1 MPVTPV
7 DQGGRGWHV
16 AAALVITLLGVLYA
30 LVAQNMT
37 GVVDTTRD
45 LYWAWQIGNG
55 LAFPQ
60 VGPVIHSGVLQL
72 GPWWYYLLAVP
83 IALGAGIASVPVT
96 ISFIAWLQYPLGWLL
111 GTRIGGPRLGFM
123 LVLALVMPGWSALA
137 LMFATHTSVA
147 GTALIALALAA
158 LAWDRDPRAWRALLV
173 GLAAAAALH
182 AHPSTLLVCV
192 VVAVALLA
200 RRRLPL
206 FRAFTHAGLALLVV
220 VAAFLPV
227 LLQGADA
234 LGAIA
239 GNLAGHAE
247 RELATDL
254 FSRLV
259 PSVLGIA
266 IGGGWSGPL
275 LLSRWDMST
284 VQLVHFLWLI
294 AVSAGFAGAFWPGAS
309 DSARRWALFAA
320 ILFVAQVAF
329 LVVLRPILPM
339 WMVNTA
345 LPMLALCLALGWS
358 RIAGADLRGLMLG
371 LLAAG
376 FHAALGLALYGIT
389 LRAPTSFRM
398 AEGGQPWLDASKR
411 PRAWREEPAV
421 ALSLRELAALSPAL
435 CNADSVHGPLAFFVE
450 QAHGLSV
457 DAACGPRPQLR
468 YGGTGAAVAAFGMPL
483 AGWRAAG
490 LEPET
495 RGNSFG
501 LTTRV
506 RPLGPGAGDVRR
518 ALGPGDV
525 APHAEGEV
533 GDHAWPL
540 TLAAGEL
547 LAVSNLHPWSAP
559 SRIDAVL
566 ADGRPAIRV
575 HADPVLSLY
584 RCDGCGGDAVTWDVR
599 GNFAAGNYDLV
610 ALAAPLAG
618 SPVRDRN

>member
-1 MPVTPV
+1 MRVTPA
-7 DQGGRGWHV
+7 DQGGRGWQV
-16 AAALVITLLGVLYA
+16 AAVLLMAVLGVLYA

-37 GVVDTTRD
+37 GVIDTTRD

-55 LAFPQ
+55 LAFPA
-60 VGPVIHSGVLQL
+60 VGPVIHGGVLQL
-72 GPWWYYLLAVP
+72 GPWWYYLLAIP
-83 IALGAGIASVPVT
+83 IAFGAGIVAVPAM
-96 ISFIAWLQYPLGWLL
+96 ICFIAWLQYPLGWLL

-147 GTALIALALAA
+147 GTALSALALAA

-182 AHPSTLLVCV
+182 AHPSTLLVCA
-192 VVAVALLA
+192 VVAIALLA
-200 RRRLPL
+200 RRRLPWARSL
-206 FRAFTHAGLALLVV
+206 AHAGIAVAVV

-227 LLQGADA
+227 LLQGGDA
-234 LGAIA
+234 VATLA
-239 GNLAGHAE
+239 GKLAGHAE
-247 RELATDL
+247 SEFATDV

-266 IGGGWSGPL
+266 VGGGWSGPL
-275 LLSRWDMST
+275 LLSRWDLGT

-294 AVSAGFAGAFWPGAS
+294 AASAGFAAAFWPGAS
-309 DSARRWALFAA
+309 VAARRWALFAA

-398 AEGGQPWLDASKR
+398 AEGDQPWLDASKR
-411 PRAWREEPAV
+411 PHGWREEPAV
-421 ALSLRELAALSPAL
+421 ALSLRELATLSPAL
-435 CNADSVHGPLAFFVE
+435 CDADSVHGPLAFFVE
-450 QAHGLSV
+450 QTHGLSV

-468 YGGTGAAVAAFGMPL
+468 YGGTGGAVAAFGMPL
-483 AGWRAAG
+483 HGWRAAG
-490 LEPET
+490 IEPAV
-495 RGNSFG
+495 RGGSFG
-501 LTTRV
+501 LSTGV
-506 RPLGPGAGDVRR
+506 RPLGPGDGDGRR

-525 APHAEGEV
+525 APHAEGEAA
-533 GDHAWPL
+533 DHAW
-540 TLAAGEL
+540 TVVLAADEL

-575 HADPVLSLY
+575 HEDRVLTLY
-584 RCDGCGGDAVTWDVR
+584 RCDACSGDAVTWDVR
-599 GNFAAGNYDLV
+599 GYVAAGNYDLV
-610 ALAAPLAG
+610 ALATHPETEG
-618 SPVRDRN
+618 PGR

>member
-1 MPVTPV
+1 MAVTPA
-7 DQGGRGWHV
+7 DNGGRGWQV
-16 AAALVITLLGVLYA
+16 AAGLVIGLLGVLYA
-30 LVAQNMT
+30 LVAQHMT

-72 GPWWYYLLAVP
+72 GPWWYYLLAIP
-83 IALGAGIASVPVT
+83 IALGAGIASVPAM
-96 ISFIAWLQYPLGWLL
+96 ICFIAWLQYPLGWLL
-111 GTRIGGPRLGFM
+111 GVRIGGPRLGLL

-147 GTALIALALAA
+147 GTAIIALALAA
-158 LAWDRDPRAWRALLV
+158 LAWDRDPRAWRALLL

-182 AHPSTLLVCV
+182 AHPSTLLVCM
-192 VVAVALLA
+192 VVAIALLA
-200 RRRLPL
+200 RRRLP
-206 FRAFTHAGLALLVV
+206 FVQAFAHAGIAVAVV
-220 VAAFLPV
+220 IAAFLPV
-227 LLQGADA
+227 LLQGVDA
-234 LGAIA
+234 VTTLA

-247 RELATDL
+247 REVATGV

-259 PSVLGIA
+259 PSVLGVA

-275 LLSRWDMST
+275 LLSRWDLGT

-294 AVSAGFAGAFWPGAS
+294 AASAGFAAAFWPRAAV
-309 DSARRWALFAA
+309 DAYRWALFAA

-345 LPMLALCLALGWS
+345 LPMLALWLALGWS
-358 RIAGADLRGLMLG
+358 RIAGVDFRGLMLG

-389 LRAPTSFRM
+389 LRAPATFRM
-398 AEGGQPWLDASKR
+398 AEGPQPWIDAAQR

-435 CNADSVHGPLAFFVE
+435 CAADSVHGPLAFFVE
-450 QAHGLSV
+450 QAHGISV

-468 YGGTGAAVAAFGMPL
+468 YGGLGAAVAAFGMPL
-483 AGWRAAG
+483 HAWRAAG
-490 LEPET
+490 LTPEV
-495 RGNSFG
+495 RGESFG
-501 LTTRV
+501 VTTRV

-525 APHAEGEV
+525 APHAEGDV
-533 GDHAWPL
+533 ADHAWSHV
-540 TLAAGEL
+540 LAAGEL

-559 SRIDAVL
+559 SRLDAVL
-566 ADGRPAIRV
+566 ADGRPAVRV
-575 HADPVLSLY
+575 HVDPVLSLY
-584 RCDGCGGDAVTWDVR
+584 RCDGCEGDTAAWEVR

-610 ALAAPLAG
+610 ALPASAEGAPG
-618 SPVRDRN
+618 RE

>member
-1 MPVTPV
+1 MSVTAAE
-7 DQGGRGWHV
+7 QGGHGWRI
-16 AAALVITLLGVLYA
+16 AAALVIGLLGVLHV
-30 LVAQNMT
+30 LVAQHMT

-55 LAFPQ
+55 LEFPQ

-72 GPWWYYLLAVP
+72 GPWWYYLLAIP
-83 IALGAGIASVPVT
+83 IAFGAGIASVPAT
-96 ISFIAWLQYPLGWLL
+96 ICFIAWLQYPLGWLL
-111 GTRIGGPRLGFM
+111 GTRIGGPRLGLL
-123 LVLALVMPGWSALA
+123 LVLALVMPGWSTLA

-173 GLAAAAALH
+173 GLAAAAAMH
-182 AHPSTLLVCV
+182 AHPSTLLVCM
-192 VVAVALLA
+192 VVAIALVA
-200 RRRLPL
+200 RRRVPYAQ
-206 FRAFTHAGLALLVV
+206 AFTHAGIAAAVV
-220 VAAFLPV
+220 AAAFLPV
-227 LLQGADA
+227 LLQGGAAVSA
-234 LGAIA
+234 LA

-247 RELATDL
+247 RELATD
-254 FSRLV
+254 FFRRLV

-275 LLSRWDMST
+275 LLSRWDLGT
-284 VQLVHFLWLI
+284 IQLVHFLWLV
-294 AVSAGFAGAFWPGAS
+294 AASAGFAAAFWPGAS
-309 DSARRWALFAA
+309 VAAYRWARLAA

-345 LPMLALCLALGWS
+345 LPMLALWLALGWA
-358 RIAGADLRGLMLG
+358 RIVGTDLRGLMLG

-389 LRAPTSFRM
+389 LRAPATFRM
-398 AEGGQPWLDASKR
+398 AEGPQPWIDAAQR

-435 CNADSVHGPLAFFVE
+435 CSADSVHGPLAFFVE
-450 QAHGLSV
+450 QTHGISV

-468 YGGTGAAVAAFGMPL
+468 YGGTGGAVAAFGMPL
-483 AGWRAAG
+483 HGWRAAG
-490 LEPET
+490 IEPET
-495 RGNSFG
+495 RGDSFG

-506 RPLGPGAGDVRR
+506 RALGPGAGDVRR

-533 GDHAWPL
+533 GDHAW
-540 TLAAGEL
+540 THVLAADEL

-559 SRIDAVL
+559 SRVDAVL

-575 HADPVLSLY
+575 HVDRVLSLY
-584 RCDGCGGDAVTWDVR
+584 RCDGCSGGAVTWEVR

-610 ALAAPLAG
+610 ALASQPG
-618 SPVRDRN
+618 SEPARE